1 MTATTNTSEIVN
13 DSTDTVLTPEAFNEY
28 VRIAGGRHKA
38 FVLARREGYN
48 NTQIAEAAGNAGGA
62 PTVAFALTQLRNK
75 FGIKGR
81 EDKDMSQ
88 LAEACGVAD
97 HQMHD
102 EAEVA

>member
-1 MTATTNTSEIVN
+1 MTQETNTPEMTETN
-13 DSTDTVLTPEAFNEY
+13 TDLTAERFADY

-38 FVLARREGYN
+38 FVLCRREGYN
-48 NTQIAEAAGNAGGA
+48 NSQIAEAAGNAGGA
-62 PTVAFALTQLRNK
+62 PTVAFALTALRNK

-88 LAEACGVAD
+88 LAEACGLED
-97 HQMHD
+97 MNN

>member
-1 MTATTNTSEIVN
+1 MNSKTNEIVE
-13 DSTDTVLTPEAFNEY
+13 TVTQTILTPEAFAEY
-28 VRIAGGRHKA
+28 ARIAGGRHKA

-48 NTQIAEAAGNAGGA
+48 NSQIAEAAGNAGGA
-62 PTVAFALTQLRNK
+62 PTVAFALTALRNK

-102 EAEVA
+102 DSEAEVV